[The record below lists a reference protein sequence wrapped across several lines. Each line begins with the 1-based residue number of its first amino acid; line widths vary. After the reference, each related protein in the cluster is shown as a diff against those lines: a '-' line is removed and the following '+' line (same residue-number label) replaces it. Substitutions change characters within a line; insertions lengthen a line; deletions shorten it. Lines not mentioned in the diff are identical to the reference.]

1 MIRLLFLFI
10 LIISSCEKKEDIA
23 LVDYLEPLDS
33 GDTGPARNENIAT
46 PDFSLEYMK
55 FLNDHRTKL
64 GLGPIILDL
73 DLAKLAMDHSTDM
86 ANGSVSFGHGGF
98 STRCEEARSIL
109 GGGNLCA
116 ENVAMGQKTPFAV
129 FSAWL
134 SSSGHRAN
142 MEQPRFT
149 HTGFGFKQNQ
159 NGVFYWTQIFIELN

>member
-1 MIRLLFLFI
+1 MIRLLFLFF

-33 GDTGPARNENIAT
+33 TVAGAESNENIAT
-46 PDFSLEYMK
+46 PNFSQEYMK
-55 FLNDHRTKL
+55 LLNDHRTKL
-64 GLGPIILDL
+64 GLRPLIHDL
-73 DLAKLAMDHSTDM
+73 DLAKLAMEHSTDM
-86 ANGSVSFGHGGF
+86 ANGTVSFGHGGF

-109 GGGNLCA
+109 GGGNLCS
-116 ENVAMGQKTPFAV
+116 ENVAMGQKTPFGV

-142 MEQPRFT
+142 MEQPRST